1 MAEENLKRL
10 SSLLVKDMGL
20 DLTWEVTEAFSCQET
35 IRFAFLAEALTA
47 VCKEDRKLGL
57 EAGK

>member
-20 DLTWEVTEAFSCQET
+20 DLTLEVTEAFSCQET

-47 VCKEDRKLGL
+47 VCKED
-57 EAGK
+57 